1 MRINEFSISN
11 FRCFE
16 HIDFTLHP
24 QLNIL
29 VGVNGVGKTTILE
42 ALRIFVGSIFVEMNK
57 VENKIYSPSILLDD
71 VRLDHNEPQ
80 FDSEI
85 IGSVSMP
92 ANLYQRNQNSSWGRA
107 LRTRKGKT
115 IYTNRPFIVNLS
127 SSIQHKIQHGDQE
140 AMPLVAYY
148 STNRYKREKRNTGL
162 EADGSRLRG
171 YYNALDTTTNVWF
184 FLDVYKTATLAR
196 LQGRH
201 DTPILDAVHEAVV
214 NTVPNCVNI
223 WYDVQREGL
232 YIDTADGQT
241 IPFYSLSDGVRC
253 MISMV
258 FELAIR
264 CYLLNP
270 HLGIDATQ
278 QTPGVILIDE
288 IDLHLHPGWQR
299 HVLTDL
305 TRVFPMMQFIVTTH
319 APMVL
324 HSVNACKIISISDSQ
339 TFTFPSQFKRDF
351 TAILRDMDHNYTT
364 YESDQMLSEYRELI
378 ERGEG
383 RGQRATELRQSLNRL
398 MGETHDELQRADIM
412 LQLYCD

>member
-1 MRINEFSISN
+1 MKINEFSITN

-16 HIDFTLHP
+16 HIEFSLHP
-24 QLNIL
+24 RLNIL
-29 VGVNGVGKTTILE
+29 VGINGVGKTTILE

-71 VRLDHNEPQ
+71 VRLDHHEPQ
-80 FDSEI
+80 FDSELM
-85 IGSVSMP
+85 GSVSMP
-92 ANLYQRNQNSSWGRA
+92 DNLIQRNQNPYWGRA
-107 LRTRKGKT
+107 LRTSNGKT
-115 IYTNRPFIVNLS
+115 LYINRPFIINLS
-127 SSIQHKIQHGDQE
+127 TSIQRKIQNGIQE

-214 NTVPNCVNI
+214 NSVPNCDNI

-232 YIDTADGQT
+232 YIDTVDGQT

-270 HLGIDATQ
+270 HLGTDATRH
-278 QTPGVILIDE
+278 TPGVILIDE

-305 TRVFPMMQFIVTTH
+305 TRAFPMMQFIVTTH

-324 HSVNACKIISISDSQ
+324 HSVNDCKIISISDRQ

-351 TAILRDMDHNYTT
+351 TAILRDMDQNYT
-364 YESDQMLSEYRELI
+364 SDDCDQMLSEYRELI
-378 ERGEG
+378 EKGEG
-383 RGQRATELRQSLNRL
+383 RSQRGTELRQNLNML